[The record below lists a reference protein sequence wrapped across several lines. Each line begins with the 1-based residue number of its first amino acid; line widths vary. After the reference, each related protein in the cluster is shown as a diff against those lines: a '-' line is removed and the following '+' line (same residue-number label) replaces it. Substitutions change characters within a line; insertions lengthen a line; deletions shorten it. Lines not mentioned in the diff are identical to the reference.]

1 MRRAPYPIHVPFRTK
16 LAGAA
21 AIAAVLVI
29 GAGIALS
36 ARERLPEARPSP
48 SATPVPTATA
58 TVAPETPSPTPSPT
72 PVATVAQT
80 QAPTPKPR
88 PTTNVAGMQLMTYY
102 FQTRAAFSIFPP
114 TPQIDFDEPAD
125 ENGDAWYRGLNA
137 AGQPIFSVREDYVM
151 TPSTAFHEMGH
162 AYQDL
167 AQRKAGGADVM
178 AKFWTYRGFPTT
190 WQDALREA
198 NQQTGM
204 AQWIKLPGESWAESF
219 SVAMI
224 GGGHEKTLD
233 YGRTINPVGMKTF
246 FVSLMPA
253 AP

>member
-1 MRRAPYPIHVPFRTK
+1 
-16 LAGAA
+16 LAGGAA
-21 AIAAVLVI
+21 LAAVLVI
-29 GAGIALS
+29 GVGLAL
-36 ARERLPEARPSP
+36 ATRERPPEALPSP
-48 SATPVPTATA
+48 SPSPLATA
-58 TVAPETPSPTPSPT
+58 TIAPTPSPSPSPT
-72 PVATVAQT
+72 ASPTVA
-80 QAPTPKPR
+80 PTAAAATPRPR
-88 PTTNVAGMQLMTYY
+88 PTTNAAGMQLMTYY
-102 FQTRAAFSIFPP
+102 FMTRSQFPIFPP
-114 TPQIDFDEPAD
+114 TPQIDFDEPAG

-178 AKFWTYRGFPTT
+178 AKFWTYRGFPGT
-190 WQDALREA
+190 WQNALTEA
-198 NQQTGM
+198 NLQTGM
-204 AQWIKLPGESWAESF
+204 AQWVKLPGESWAESF

-233 YGRTINPVGMKTF
+233 YGRTINPVGMKAF
-246 FVSLMPA
+246 FTSLMPP

>member
-1 MRRAPYPIHVPFRTK
+1 MPFRMK
-16 LAGAA
+16 LASGVT
-21 AIAAVLVI
+21 IALVLVI
-29 GAGIALS
+29 GAGLALT
-36 ARERLPEARPSP
+36 AREQPIEALPSP
-48 SATPVPTATA
+48 SPTPVPTVTA
-58 TVAPETPSPTPSPT
+58 TPETPSPTTSPT
-72 PVATVAQT
+72 LAPTVAPT
-80 QAPTPKPR
+80 QAPTQRPR

-102 FQTRAAFSIFPP
+102 FMTRAAFPIFPP
-114 TPQIDFDEPAD
+114 TPQIDFDEPAG

-137 AGQPIFSVREDYVM
+137 AGQPIFTVREDYVM

-167 AQRKAGGADVM
+167 AQRKSAGTDVM
-178 AKFWTYRGFPTT
+178 AKFWAYRGFPTT
-190 WQDALREA
+190 WQDALRQA
-198 NQQTGM
+198 NTQTGM
-204 AQWIKLPGESWAESF
+204 AQWVTLPGESWAESF

-233 YGRTINPVGMKTF
+233 YGRTINPVGMKAF